1 MMKPGSVR
9 NHALFSYFQ
18 LITGIFLISL
28 GIILM
33 LKANLGVGPWSVF
46 YIGVSTRLPLTLGRA
61 IQVGGLFM
69 ILLALLLKT
78 YPGIGTILHMFFMG
92 FFIDLINPLI
102 PEIHFLAN
110 QVAVL
115 ACGTVIF
122 SIGSAL
128 YINADHGVGPKDSM
142 VLGICKKTGRSIRL
156 IYNAMEIMALSV
168 GYFLGGPVGIGTIAV
183 ALSVGP
189 IIQFFLKFLPEKEVR
204 KQSILRSIFH

>member
-1 MMKPGSVR
+1 
-9 NHALFSYFQ
+9 
-18 LITGIFLISL
+18 
-28 GIILM
+28 M